1 MYVLQWNDYFN
12 EKKNI
17 TVAYSFDIYVDSHVT
32 NLMCLPLICD
42 FHKYFF
48 E

>member
-1 MYVLQWNDYFN
+1 MSCSGMIILMR
-12 EKKNI
+12 KKNI

>member
-1 MYVLQWNDYFN
+1 MYILQWNYNFN
-12 EKKNI
+12 EKNS

-42 FHKYFF
+42 LHKYSL